1 MWFMNRN
8 YSEISGWVLIVMA
21 FVLLLALHELDL
33 LAVLLP
39 VSLLVTYGIARI
51 QSRKTGLTDN
61 LKKG

>member
-1 MWFMNRN
+1 MNRN

>member
-1 MWFMNRN
+1 MNRN
-8 YSEISGWVLIVMA
+8 YSDISGWVLIVMA

-39 VSLLVTYGIARI
+39 VSLLVAYGIARI

>member
-1 MWFMNRN
+1 
-8 YSEISGWVLIVMA
+8 VLIVMA

-39 VSLLVTYGIARI
+39 VSLLVAYGIARI